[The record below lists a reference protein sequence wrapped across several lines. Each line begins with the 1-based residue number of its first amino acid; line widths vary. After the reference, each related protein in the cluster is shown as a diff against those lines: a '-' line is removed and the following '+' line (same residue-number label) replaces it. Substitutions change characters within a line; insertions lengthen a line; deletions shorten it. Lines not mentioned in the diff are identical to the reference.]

1 MSSATVWA
9 YATHDAGLYS
19 HWHKALPRN
28 NPPTASSFDEL
39 STMALPDGAIVWLDL
54 ALPDLPDWQSPSWQ
68 ALLQRKH
75 YKVVAT
81 SSNPKDAEGIAAL
94 DAGCVGY
101 CHAFTDAGT
110 LRQISKVVLAGNFW
124 IGPALMQRLIRSA
137 NQAAPLAPISPPDW
151 SITLTQREKQVA
163 TLAAK
168 GASNSDI
175 AATCSISERTV
186 KAHLSAAFDKL
197 GVADRLQ
204 LALKVHGI
212 Q

>member
-1 MSSATVWA
+1 MSGDSIWAFATP
-9 YATHDAGLYS
+9 DAGLHT
-19 HWHKALPRN
+19 HWHKSLQRSDAPN
-28 NPPTASSFDEL
+28 VSSFAEL
-39 STMALPDGAIVWLDL
+39 SALVLPEGAVIWLDL
-54 ALPDLPDWQSPSWQ
+54 TLPDMPEWQSPTWSS
-68 ALLQRKH
+68 LLQRTR
-75 YKVVAT
+75 YRFIAT

-94 DAGCVGY
+94 DAGCAGY
-101 CHAFTDAGT
+101 CHAFTDATT
-110 LRQISKVVLAGNFW
+110 LRKISQTVLAGDVW

-137 NQAAPLAPISPPDW
+137 NQAVSLARSPSSDW

-168 GASNSDI
+168 GSSNLDI
-175 AATCSISERTV
+175 AATCGISERTV

>member
-1 MSSATVWA
+1 MSGATIWA
-9 YATHDAGLYS
+9 YATHDAGLCK
-19 HWHKALPRN
+19 HWQTSLPRSKAS
-28 NPPTASSFDEL
+28 TASNFDEL
-39 STMALPDGAIVWLDL
+39 SELPLPEGTVVWLDL
-54 ALPDLPDWQSPSWQ
+54 TLPGLPIWQSPNWHQ
-68 ALLQRKH
+68 LLQRKH
-75 YKVVAT
+75 YKVIAT

-101 CHAFTDAGT
+101 CHAFTDASS
-110 LRQISKVVLAGNFW
+110 LRQISQVVLAGNFW

-137 NQAAPLAPISPPDW
+137 NQAAPLAQSPTSDW

-168 GASNSDI
+168 GASNLDI
-175 AATCSISERTV
+175 AATCNISERTV